1 MTSREPLNTRT
12 WPTWATE
19 RVEVVGYD
27 PSWATRGAQERQ
39 FLQEL
44 LAPWLHGHVEH
55 VGSTAIP
62 GLAAKPILDLQAP
75 VQDLAVAEQI
85 APALAPHDWHY
96 VHPDLDQRPYR
107 RFFVKVVDGCRAAH
121 LHLMTASSPRWRQQ
135 LAFRDAL
142 RARPELVRAYAQ
154 LKHDLAAR
162 HPDDREAYTAGKRLF
177 VDEVL
182 AQDY

>member
-1 MTSREPLNTRT
+1 MNPREPQNRRT

-19 RVEVVGYD
+19 RIEVVDYD
-27 PSWATRGAQERQ
+27 PTWAARGAQEQ
-39 FLQEL
+39 QLLQEL
-44 LAPWLHGHVEH
+44 LTPWLHGHVEH

-62 GLAAKPILDLQAP
+62 GLAAKPIIDLQAP
-75 VQDLAVAEQI
+75 VQDLAVAELI
-85 APALAPHDWHY
+85 APALAPHEWHY

-107 RFFVKVVDGCRAAH
+107 RFFVKVVDGRRGAH
-121 LHLMTASSPRWRQQ
+121 LHLMAASSLRWRQQ

-142 RARPELVRAYAQ
+142 RTRPELVRAYAQ

-162 HPDDREAYTAGKRLF
+162 HPEDREAYTAGKRLF

-182 AQDY
+182 TQDR